1 MTRSRNS
8 KEVLETATVVM
19 SLMLD
24 FLVSESGLSV
34 LGYAPSGTVG
44 DEPRVTP
51 KVEVGG
57 EEVMAQERY
66 KTALQLLLAAEAVRV
81 KMRSRVGQQVM
92 LALVRR
98 LLVVVE
104 LGNRSRK

>member
-34 LGYAPSGTVG
+34 HGYAPSGTVV
-44 DEPRVTP
+44 DELRVTP

-57 EEVMAQERY
+57 EEVMAQER
-66 KTALQLLLAAEAVRV
+66 
-81 KMRSRVGQQVM
+81 
-92 LALVRR
+92 
-98 LLVVVE
+98 
-104 LGNRSRK
+104 